1 MNELQMFNNPEFGKI
16 RTITIN
22 SEPYFVGKDVA
33 EILGYANASKA
44 LADHVDDD
52 DKLNNESLSSLGQR
66 GGWFIN
72 ESGLYSLILS
82 SKLPKAKR
90 FKRWVTSEVL
100 PSIRQT
106 GSYNLPQTYTQALE
120 ELLIKARENE
130 KLLADNQMMKPK
142 ADFYDAVAGSKT
154 AIEMAAVAKVLDV
167 KGVGRNKLFE
177 ILREE
182 KVLQQDNIPYQKF
195 IDMGWFRTIEQKYNQ
210 NDEIHIRIKTLV
222 YQKGIDGIRKILER
236 GR

>member
-1 MNELQMFNNPEFGKI
+1 MFNNPEFGKI

-182 KVLQQDNIPYQKF
+182 KILQQDNIPYQKF